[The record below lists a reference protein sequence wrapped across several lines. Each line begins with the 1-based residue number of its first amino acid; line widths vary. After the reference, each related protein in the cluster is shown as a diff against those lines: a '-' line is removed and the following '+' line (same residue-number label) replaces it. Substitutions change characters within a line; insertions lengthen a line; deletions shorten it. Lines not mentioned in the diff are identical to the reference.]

1 MRPRRKGRNG
11 QPLRGAGRRGSQ
23 TNPPTKTMQTQ
34 FQNRKE
40 PTNHPYRP
48 CSALKS
54 RGGLVIHSAAQ
65 RSTWFLHPAINA
77 DAYQSGLR
85 WACSRSQ
92 RAADAWVENIAV
104 GHAVEWAEHAALT
117 ALFPSWRFRF
127 TGATGQGSGLHWTAS
142 RKSGGLVESIAGTSA
157 SHLARRLR
165 QTA

>member
-1 MRPRRKGRNG
+1 MLVVAEAN
-11 QPLRGAGRRGSQ
+11 QSA
-23 TNPPTKTMQTQ
+23 PTTMSQTQ
-34 FQNRKE
+34 FQNRRQA
-40 PTNHPYRP
+40 TNHPYRP
-48 CSALKS
+48 CSALRS

-65 RSTWFLHPAINA
+65 RSTWFLHPSINA

-127 TGATGQGSGLHWTAS
+127 TGATGQGSGVHWTAL

>member
-1 MRPRRKGRNG
+1 
-11 QPLRGAGRRGSQ
+11 
-23 TNPPTKTMQTQ
+23 MQTQ

-54 RGGLVIHSAAQ
+54 RGGLIIHSAAQ
-65 RSTWFLHPAINA
+65 RSTWFLHPSINA

-104 GHAVEWAEHAALT
+104 GHAVEWAEHAALS
-117 ALFPSWRFRF
+117 ALFPRWSFHF
-127 TGATGQGSGLHWTAS
+127 TKSTGKGSGIYWTA
-142 RKSGGLVESIAGTSA
+142 RRPSGKLVASIAGTSA
-157 SHLARRLR
+157 SVLARRLR
-165 QTA
+165 KTA